1 VKKIAVLA
9 LALVAL
15 VAGCGGN
22 DGASETTDETPQA
35 EQYPDDPK
43 ARETLDDFVEAAGR
57 RDAAAMYALL
67 SETSK
72 AKFGPTLA
80 HFRVG
85 AGRDLSIVLGA
96 MARDGGGY
104 KNVMAQE
111 VTPAW
116 SVAAIQGHVTGNG
129 EEQYGA
135 YAVAL
140 RRLGDERRIELAA
153 PVSFNPVTPE
163 PELKSET
170 TPDIATEVTAE
181 EPVLRSVV
189 WIDDEALVSNLGP
202 EQIILSAEVTSP
214 LVEGRHTVVT
224 YAETQDGAGANAFTF
239 QVG

>member
-1 VKKIAVLA
+1 MRKIAALA

-15 VAGCGGN
+15 AAGCGG
-22 DGASETTDETPQA
+22 DDETSPTTTETPQA

-43 ARETLDDFVEAAGR
+43 ARETLDAFVHAAGQ
-57 RDAAAMYALL
+57 RDAAGMYELL
-67 SETSK
+67 TETSQ

-80 HFRVG
+80 HFRSG

-104 KNVMAQE
+104 EHVLAQQ

-129 EEQYGA
+129 EQQYGA

-153 PVSFNPVTPE
+153 PVAFNPVTPE
-163 PELKSET
+163 PELKSEP
-170 TPDIATEVTAE
+170 TPDIATEVTAD
-181 EPVLRSVV
+181 EPILRSVV
-189 WIDDEALVSNLGP
+189 WVDDHALVSNLGP

-214 LVEGRHTVVT
+214 LDEGRHTVIT
-224 YAETQDGAGANAFTF
+224 YAETQDGAGANAYTF